1 MERVRKHW
9 DIKLVTIQKR
19 RNYLVS
25 KPSYQFEFFLKKCNS
40 DRNEKTLAFTNQPVY
55 LGLLILEISKIV
67 MYESRYYYVK
77 QK

>member
-1 MERVRKHW
+1 MQRVRKHW

-25 KPSYQFEFFLKKCNS
+25 KPSYQFEFFFKKCNS